1 MESGQSSH
9 CSGQLTWP
17 GPFYGNSKSQIHLQ
31 VPAPAAAAAAAAAP
45 FTKNSQQVGRKKR
58 NPFGGIVKTQLA
70 AVKLKF
76 KLKLKSKSKCSTI
89 GSQGSGKLSRVATI
103 AAATLPLCYSATI
116 VTRVE
121 LELDLGWKVGGDF
134 HPLSACPA
142 RKLQHIQQSSTS
154 KASI

>member
-31 VPAPAAAAAAAAAP
+31 VPAPAAAAAAP
-45 FTKNSQQVGRKKR
+45 FTKNFQQVGRKKR

-142 RKLQHIQQSSTS
+142 RNLQHIQQSSTS